1 MLTAGCIDTG
11 VPAGRR
17 NFGQSVKTLIETAN
31 VHHAR
36 WVMFTET
43 RCEYMLD
50 GVLGIYPEVA
60 DSYYLRH
67 RNLLY
72 CSLLIVGGT

>member
-1 MLTAGCIDTG
+1 MSIAVGVDLSEQPDLIVLVTAGCIDTG
-11 VPAGRR
+11 LPTGRR

-43 RCEYMLD
+43 RCQ
-50 GVLGIYPEVA
+50 IPTQP
-60 DSYYLRH
+60 R
-67 RNLLY
+67 RNQPLHLP
-72 CSLLIVGGT
+72 LHP